1 MKKLLMIKR
10 KLPIKIIKTIIKDLL
25 VKVLRKVNKHNK
37 IIMMT
42 NTQGNGKTMII
53 MAQKLKM
60 NNKYNIHRNNLK
72 NCKRS
77 LINLIKIFSN
87 LINNQHLLK
96 KNTDI
101 YFQPIGFNA
110 TKRLF
115 TSKIPILLMNY
126 IQKLLMKI
134 FYQKRNKLRVMFN
147 ISRKMI

>member
-77 LINLIKIFSN
+77 LINLIKIVSN